1 MAKGK
6 PVKEASTAVIVWAV
20 FMTLLAIGLGVFV
33 YVLYSDQD
41 KINADMAKAA
51 SDLKNARTGEAEA
64 QQVALVYRVA
74 MGIPEGDDLEK
85 AALIKEGDKGF
96 QELKK
101 INDAVKNRL
110 PKLYETQVAKVD
122 DAFAQFYRAAA
133 QANPMPPKL
142 DVTTLLNEPANFWPA
157 ETDDR
162 KQLKPPTAGT
172 GLLQLAVKDRIFRD
186 LSLALAVN
194 DRKGY
199 EDAVARLDTSAKSY
213 GDARTAFT
221 KKAADLPNEFKNKLD
236 EINKQSDQR
245 RDTYQRDQAETRKEV
260 AKLTE
265 RIETAET
272 EKQALD
278 RVIRQLKEQQAAF
291 LATQKQADPFQYDAP
306 QGKIT
311 ARPSDE
317 LVEINLGSNAA
328 VTPGLTFTVLPSDFP
343 QKGRQSR
350 MKMLR
355 LPDERGQ
362 YRNVETFVPKATIEV
377 VEVIGPDV
385 SRARVTSEDS
395 PVRDRALPGD
405 LLYNSVWR
413 KGHADHIAL
422 AGIFDTN
429 GDGTDDIEAVVRDL
443 TKMGIPVDA
452 YFDLKAKKWV
462 GKLTDR
468 TRYMVSGY
476 TPIPGPGDANLDA
489 KTKLIG
495 AITGAKDEARN
506 RNITVIDFRDF
517 FGRTGYRV
525 KLDVPE
531 DRINQA
537 ASKYLG
543 GVGTADMPPEG
554 N

>member
-272 EKQALD
+272 EKQGLD
-278 RVIRQLKEQQAAF
+278 RVIKNLKDQQAAL

-395 PVRDRALPGD
+395 PEGARRPHRPGRHLRHQRGRDRRHRGGRPRPDQDGHPGGRLLRPEGEEVGGQADRPDPVHGQRVHADPRPRGREPGRQDEAHRGDHRGEGRGPQPQHHGHRLPG
-405 LLYNSVWR
+405 LLRPDRVP
-413 KGHADHIAL
+413 GE
-422 AGIFDTN
+422 AGRA
-429 GDGTDDIEAVVRDL
+429 G
-443 TKMGIPVDA
+443 
-452 YFDLKAKKWV
+452 
-462 GKLTDR
+462 
-468 TRYMVSGY
+468 
-476 TPIPGPGDANLDA
+476 GPDQ
-489 KTKLIG
+489 
-495 AITGAKDEARN
+495 
-506 RNITVIDFRDF
+506 
-517 FGRTGYRV
+517 
-525 KLDVPE
+525 P
-531 DRINQA
+531 
-537 ASKYLG
+537 G
-543 GVGTADMPPEG
+543 GVEVPRRGRDGRHAAGGELTG
-554 N
+554 R